1 MRHSVSISFLFRTFA
16 AAICSETMKEYITIK
31 NFGPLINIVN
41 LELKQFTILIGE
53 SASGKST
60 LMKLVAMMRYLY
72 KMANIRSY
80 LYRSKITKSPFRIRL
95 DKMIQRQ
102 GMIKMFT
109 KESLIVYR
117 VQMDDGV
124 SYEVRIENGSLKKT
138 EVIEPR
144 HLMLC
149 KDSYISENRNIIP
162 TWVQTSWKNKGAT
175 IGFYFHETNDDFGRA
190 SEGDKELSM
199 GFVGMKMII
208 THPKGKPTRYQI
220 VPIDNH
226 HAPIELTEASSG
238 IQTSA
243 PLALIVDYFA
253 KDFSFKEAFK
263 RSVMS
268 YLFEA
273 ENPDKFNSVTE
284 PTALTKVVDIHIE
297 EPELSLFP
305 DAQCKLVE
313 DVFYTAIHA
322 ESDRTLNM
330 MLATHSPYILNY
342 LNIVLNQTKE
352 GRTKL
357 TNENLAVYGIH
368 NGSTM
373 NLLMKN
379 DKGQDVVDT
388 FDLTE
393 KMSAIYNEYTEL
405 TK

>member
-1 MRHSVSISFLFRTFA
+1 
-16 AAICSETMKEYITIK
+16 MKEYITIK
-31 NFGPLINIVN
+31 EFGPFKNIEN
-41 LELKQFTILIGE
+41 LEIKQFTVLIGE

-60 LMKLVAMMRYLY
+60 LMKVVAMMRYLY

-102 GMIKMFT
+102 GMTKMLT
-109 KESLIVYR
+109 KDSLIVYR
-117 VQMDDGV
+117 VQMDDGM

-138 EVIEPR
+138 VVIESH

-149 KDSYISENRNIIP
+149 KESYVSENRNIIP
-162 TWVQTSWKNKGAT
+162 TWVQTSWVNKGAT
-175 IGFYFHETNDDFGRA
+175 LGFYFHETNEDFGRA
-190 SEGDKELSM
+190 SKGDKELVLD
-199 GFVGMKMII
+199 FVGMKMII

-253 KDFSFKEAFK
+253 KEFSFKDAFR
-263 RSVMS
+263 RSVMD
-268 YLFEA
+268 YLYEEEIFQ
-273 ENPDKFNSVTE
+273 KFNSVVE
-284 PTALTKVVDIHIE
+284 PTALSKIVDVHIE

-313 DVFYTAIHA
+313 KLIFTATH
-322 ESDRTLNM
+322 SKNDRLVTL

-352 GRTKL
+352 GKAKL
-357 TNENLAVYGIH
+357 TNEYLAVYGIH
-368 NGSTM
+368 DGRTM
-373 NLLMKN
+373 NLLMKD
-379 DKGQDVVDT
+379 DKGRDIVDT
-388 FDLTE
+388 LDLTE
-393 KMSAIYNEYTEL
+393 MMSEIFNEYSEL
-405 TK
+405 TND

>member
-1 MRHSVSISFLFRTFA
+1 
-16 AAICSETMKEYITIK
+16 MKEYITIK
-31 NFGPLINIVN
+31 EFGPLKNIEN
-41 LELKQFTILIGE
+41 LEIRPFTVLIGE

-60 LMKLVAMMRYLY
+60 LMKVVAMMRYIY

-80 LYRSKITKSPFRIRL
+80 LYRSNITKSPFRIRL
-95 DKMIQRQ
+95 DTMMKRQ
-102 GMIKMFT
+102 GMTKMFT
-109 KESLIVYR
+109 KDSLIVYR

-138 EVIEPR
+138 VVIESH

-149 KDSYISENRNIIP
+149 KDSFVSENRNIIP
-162 TWVQTSWKNKGAT
+162 TWVQTSWVNKGAT
-175 IGFYFHETNDDFGRA
+175 LGFYFHETNEDFGCA
-190 SEGDKELSM
+190 SEGDKELVM
-199 GFVGMKMII
+199 DFVGMKLII

-253 KDFSFKEAFK
+253 KEFSFKDAFR
-263 RSVMS
+263 RSVMD
-268 YLFEA
+268 YLYEE
-273 ENPDKFNSVTE
+273 ENIQKFNSVVE

-313 DVFYTAIHA
+313 NLIFTATH
-322 ESDRTLNM
+322 SKDDRLVTL

-342 LNIVLNQTKE
+342 LNIMLNQTDE
-352 GRTKL
+352 QRARLNNSNT
-357 TNENLAVYGIH
+357 AVYRIYEGE
-368 NGSTM
+368 TQD
-373 NLLMKN
+373 LLMQD
-379 DKGQDVVDT
+379 DKGHWIVDT
-388 FDLTE
+388 YDLSE
-393 KMSAIYNEYTEL
+393 MMSSIYNEFVRL
-405 TK
+405 GV

>member
-1 MRHSVSISFLFRTFA
+1 
-16 AAICSETMKEYITIK
+16 MKEYITIK
-31 NFGPLINIVN
+31 DFGPLTNIED

-60 LMKLVAMMRYLY
+60 LMKVVAMMRYLY

-95 DKMIQRQ
+95 DSMIKRQ
-102 GMIKMFT
+102 GMTKMFT
-109 KESLIVYR
+109 KDSLIVYR

-124 SYEVRIENGSLKKT
+124 SYEVRIENGKLKKT
-138 EVIEPR
+138 EVIEQG

-149 KDSYISENRNIIP
+149 KNSYVSENRNIIP
-162 TWVQTSWKNKGAT
+162 TWTQTSWKNKGAT
-175 IGFYFHETNDDFGRA
+175 LGFYFHETNDDFGCA
-190 SEGDKELSM
+190 SEGEKELVM
-199 GFVGMKMII
+199 DFVGMKMII

-220 VPIDNH
+220 VPTDNH

-253 KDFSFKEAFK
+253 KDFSFKDAFN

-268 YLFEA
+268 YLFET
-273 ENPDKFNSVTE
+273 ENLSKFKAVSE
-284 PTALTKVVDIHIE
+284 PTALAKVVGIHIE

-305 DAQCKLVE
+305 DAQCKLIE
-313 DVFYTAIHA
+313 NILYSASHS
-322 ESDRTLNM
+322 ESDRTLNI

-342 LNIVLNQTKE
+342 LNKVLVQTKE
-352 GRTKL
+352 SRAKL

-368 NGSTM
+368 NGSTI
-373 NLLMKN
+373 NLLMKD

-388 FDLTE
+388 LDLTE
-393 KMSAIYNEYTEL
+393 MMSAIFNEYTEL
-405 TK
+405 TND